1 MSSEAGNRSAMATS
15 LPILIFHTLDDRGS
29 VISFPPEAFRRN
41 LGKLHENGY
50 RTLSL
55 LEAANRVRQGQAFP
69 PRSFVLTFDDGYRTT
84 YDEALPVLQRYDMTA
99 TIFITTGES
108 KPTGPAER
116 LPSWEGQS
124 MLSWRE
130 IWEMHRWGIDV
141 GAHTCTHPDLT
152 RLPTEQI
159 EAEICTSTAI
169 IENMLGS
176 PVKCLAYPFGRYDSR
191 SREIARRHFA
201 CACSDTLSL
210 VTTNSDPYA
219 LERLDAYYLRP
230 DGLFDLMLTDW
241 FPWYVH
247 ARRISRGIKRVLLSR
262 IG

>member
-1 MSSEAGNRSAMATS
+1 MATS

-55 LEAANRVRQGQAFP
+55 LEAADRVRQGQAFP

-99 TIFITTGES
+99 SVFLTTGETR
-108 KPTGPAER
+108 PTAPSDR
-116 LPSWEGQS
+116 LPPSEGQP
-124 MLSWRE
+124 MLNWHEIRE
-130 IWEMHRWGIDV
+130 LHRSGINV

-152 RLPTEQI
+152 RLPTERI
-159 EAEICTSTAI
+159 EAEIVNSKAI
-169 IENMLGS
+169 IEDMLGV
-176 PVKCLAYPFGRYDSR
+176 PVHSFAYPYGRYDPR
-191 SREIARRHFA
+191 SREIAQQHFA
-201 CACSDTLSL
+201 NACSDRLAL
-210 VTTNSDPYA
+210 VTAGSDPYA
-219 LERLDAYYLRP
+219 LERVDAYYLRP

-241 FPWYVH
+241 FPWYVR
-247 ARRISRGIKRVLLSR
+247 ARSITRGIKRAVVSR
-262 IG
+262 LR